1 MRNFIVKLFVFISL
15 FLIFLLGVIGVQK
28 KAYNNDDFFKLPVS
42 KNVLILG
49 DSHAEYSFNDTIYK
63 NAINLA
69 QSADAFF
76 YSYIKLVKFAENNN
90 IDTVILSV
98 SYHNLIKEADNW
110 CFNEEYMKYKIPKYL
125 FFF

>member
-110 CFNEEYMKYKIPKYL
+110 CFNEEYMKCKIPKYL